1 MKTMK
6 ERPVQLRPYER
17 CQQYGPGVLNDA
29 ELLAVI
35 LRSGSQGENVV
46 EMAERLL
53 ALDHRGRGLSGL
65 LYHSLEELKQ
75 VRGIGD
81 VKAIQ
86 LQCIGELSRRIS
98 QDMAKIELCADNP
111 ETIANYYMED
121 LRHSGQEQLVLL
133 MLDTKSQMIN
143 DMVISRG
150 TVNAS
155 VISPREIFIE
165 ALRHQAVYIVLIHNH
180 PSGNPEP
187 SREDILLTR
196 RVKEVGVMVGI
207 QLLDHIIIGNRC
219 FCSLKERGIF

>member
-1 MKTMK
+1 MDSMKQ
-6 ERPVQLRPYER
+6 RPARLRPYER
-17 CQQYGPGVLNDA
+17 CLEHGPSVLNDA

-35 LRSGSQGENVV
+35 LRSGSPGENVV
-46 EMAERLL
+46 EVAENLL
-53 ALDHRGRGLSGL
+53 ALDHCDRGLTAL
-65 LYHSLEELKQ
+65 LHYSVEEMKQ
-75 VRGIGD
+75 VRGIGN

-98 QDMAKIELCADNP
+98 REMAKEKLSVDAP

-133 MLDTKSQMIN
+133 MLNTKSQMIK

-155 VISPREIFIE
+155 IISPREIFLE
-165 ALRHQAVYIVLIHNH
+165 ALHHQAVYIVLIHNH

-187 SREDILLTR
+187 SREDILITR
-196 RVKEVGVMVGI
+196 RVKEAGLMIGI
-207 QLLDHIIIGNRC
+207 QLLDHIIIGNKC
-219 FCSLKERGIF
+219 FCSLKERGVF